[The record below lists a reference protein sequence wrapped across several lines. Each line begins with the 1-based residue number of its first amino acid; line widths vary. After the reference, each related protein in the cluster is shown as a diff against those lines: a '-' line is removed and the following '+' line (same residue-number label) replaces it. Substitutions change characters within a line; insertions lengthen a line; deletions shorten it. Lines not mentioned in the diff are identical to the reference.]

1 VELSKQKR
9 KKKRKKGGG
18 QTAGRMAVAIAA
30 AKWMIRRGC
39 NPVPVPLPVA
49 LNGRRCYG
57 SSSNSADATAI
68 EMVNYARAHSRPPN
82 VTSYPEVVRVLEQG
96 LSIFKGDDASTA
108 NASGRLLLEMAT
120 LKADRGDIR
129 DAAERLKQA
138 SDMTY
143 SSIEIRV
150 AALEALTGLHLRMH
164 QDVIASDYGD
174 RCLHLLENAEIKMD
188 SEKLQALEMRAK
200 AIKGLVELACGRVDS
215 AESYFAG
222 WNVNDIKN
230 RNGLGA
236 VALAYAEFIHVTGN
250 FPLAKQLYELA
261 LELSGTENTVV
272 ASVPSAA
279 AMVLEEV
286 QLGAACALGQLA
298 THSGHFDEA
307 EQRLTQVLKKAEE
320 YYGGHN
326 QKVGIVLLCIAEMFG
341 HKGRSEGASYFL
353 IQEGLYR
360 RSLEMLKAP
369 SLDQEGISKE
379 IDQKDV
385 IALARGGY
393 AQLLSPQRNRAGEAE
408 KMKEWAVVVW
418 ENSRTTLEKVLEKTE
433 TSIDEERK
441 MDATVVTDMRLGRVF

>member
-1 VELSKQKR
+1 M
-9 KKKRKKGGG
+9 
-18 QTAGRMAVAIAA
+18 AGKMAVAVAA
-30 AKWMIRRGC
+30 ANCMIKRGGKR
-39 NPVPVPLPVA
+39 VPLPVA
-49 LNGRRCYG
+49 LSGRRFYG
-57 SSSNSADATAI
+57 SSSNSADATAM
-68 EMVNYARAHSRPPN
+68 EMINYARVHSRPPN
-82 VTSYPEVVRVLEQG
+82 ATLYPEALRVLEQG
-96 LSIFKGDDASTA
+96 LSIFQGGDASTA
-108 NASGRLLLEMAT
+108 NAAGRLLLAMAT
-120 LKADRGDIR
+120 LYADRGDIR
-129 DAAERLKQA
+129 GAAEKLKQV

-164 QDVIASDYGD
+164 QNVMASDYGD
-174 RCLHLLENAEIKMD
+174 RCLRLLENAEIKTD
-188 SEKLQALEMRAK
+188 GEKLQALEMRAK

-222 WNVNDIKN
+222 WNANAIKN

-261 LELSGTENTVV
+261 LELSGTEKTVDML
-272 ASVPSAA
+272 VPSAA
-279 AMVLEEV
+279 AMVPEEV

-320 YYGGHN
+320 YYGEHN
-326 QKVGIVLLCIAEMFG
+326 QKVGIVLSCIADMFG
-341 HKGRSEGASYFL
+341 HKGKSEGASYFL

-379 IDQKDV
+379 IDQRDV

-393 AQLLSPQRNRAGEAE
+393 AQLLSPQLNRAGEAE
-408 KMKEWAVVVW
+408 KMSKWANAIW
-418 ENSRTTLEKVLEKTE
+418 ENSRTTLAKVLEKTE

-441 MDATVVTDMRLGRVF
+441 MGVTVVTDIRLGRVF

>member
-1 VELSKQKR
+1 
-9 KKKRKKGGG
+9 
-18 QTAGRMAVAIAA
+18 MAVAVAV
-30 AKWMIRRGC
+30 AKWVIRRTA
-39 NPVPVPLPVA
+39 NPIPLQVA
-49 LNGRRCYG
+49 LRGKRFYG

-68 EMVNYARAHSRPPN
+68 EMVNYALSHSHPLN
-82 VTSYPEVVRVLEQG
+82 ATSYPEALRVLEQG
-96 LSIFKGDDASTA
+96 LSIFQGDDASTA
-108 NASGRLLLEMAT
+108 NAAGRLLLAMAT
-120 LKADRGDIR
+120 LNVDRGDIR
-129 DAAERLKQA
+129 DAMERLKQA
-138 SDMTY
+138 ADMTY

-150 AALEALTGLHLRMH
+150 AALEALTGVHLRMH
-164 QDVIASDYGD
+164 EDVIASDYGD
-174 RCLHLLENAEIKMD
+174 QCLHLLENSGIKTN
-188 SEKLQALEMRAK
+188 SEKLQVLEMRAK

-215 AESYFAG
+215 AEFYFSG
-222 WNVNDIKN
+222 WNVKDIKY

-250 FPLAKQLYELA
+250 FALAKQLYELA
-261 LELSGTENTVV
+261 LELSATENTVDM
-272 ASVPSAA
+272 SVPSAA
-279 AMVLEEV
+279 AMVPEKV

-307 EQRLTQVLKKAEE
+307 EQRLTQVLKQAEE

-326 QKVGIVLLCIAEMFG
+326 QKVGIVLLCIADMFG

-393 AQLLSPQRNRAGEAE
+393 AQLLLPQRNRAGEAE
-408 KMKEWAVVVW
+408 KMKQWADVVW
-418 ENSRTTLEKVLEKTE
+418 GNNRTTLAKVLEKTE
-433 TSIDEERK
+433 TSIDKERK